1 MKDEIVGKV
10 FSTNKSGDCVVT
22 KYVGCNE
29 VYVKFL
35 NTGFERVTD
44 TNSLRNGQ
52 VKDTSLSK
60 TVKKYV
66 VGKENIVG
74 RVFENNKGEQYE
86 VLEKLSTTRFKVKFA
101 ISGYETEVKK
111 IAIEVGEIKDRKSLN
126 KDKEAMLDCFFDPK
140 LNMDFHVV
148 ELTHRKGERKLVVE
162 SFDGTI
168 RLTTDREKIT
178 NGEVS
183 VGIDVLPVDTKGVL
197 PFSKVDGVTH
207 YEGEQFSKLTEYLAN
222 VFFYINSGKLYHRY
236 ISLKT
241 LTDDFKAKL
250 QHQSYGVEIVESSTY
265 VTILGVKFYV
275 SDVVKLLNG
284 ETFTVDCVSK
294 QESMVVNLGLE
305 HEYSLWLTMTNRC
318 KNGYAKL
325 GKEFEVFWDWLSWAK
340 QQKGFMCRDVNGKLF
355 EMDSDL
361 FSGEKT
367 YAPNTVVFIPN
378 SLNQMCKPTKRGSMP
393 KGIQYFE
400 EKVKPYRVYRP
411 YGGKQ
416 KHLGYYETLEQA
428 VEAALKG
435 RKEHLNSLKEL
446 YGDSVDHRVFD
457 ELMKDKWVA

>member
-1 MKDEIVGKV
+1 MKEEIVGKV

-29 VYVKFL
+29 VHIKFL
-35 NTGFERVTD
+35 DTGFERVTN

-52 VKDTSLSK
+52 VKDTSLAK
-60 TVKKYV
+60 TVKKCV
-66 VGKENIVG
+66 VGKENIIG
-74 RVFENNKGEQYE
+74 KVFENSKGEQYE
-86 VLEKLSTTRFKVKFA
+86 VLEKLSTTRFKVKFVG
-101 ISGYETEVKK
+101 SGYETEVKK

-148 ELTHRKGERKLVVE
+148 ELTHRKGERKFIVE

-168 RLTTDREKIT
+168 RLTTDREKIA

-183 VGIDVLPVDTKGVL
+183 VGIDVLPVDTKGAL

-241 LTDDFKAKL
+241 LTDGFKAKL

-284 ETFTVDCVSK
+284 ETFTADCVSK

-361 FSGEKT
+361 FSDEKT

-400 EKVKPYRVYRP
+400 EKAKPYRVYKP

>member
-1 MKDEIVGKV
+1 
-10 FSTNKSGDCVVT
+10 
-22 KYVGCNE
+22 
-29 VYVKFL
+29 
-35 NTGFERVTD
+35 
-44 TNSLRNGQ
+44 
-52 VKDTSLSK
+52 
-60 TVKKYV
+60 
-66 VGKENIVG
+66 
-74 RVFENNKGEQYE
+74 
-86 VLEKLSTTRFKVKFA
+86 
-101 ISGYETEVKK
+101 
-111 IAIEVGEIKDRKSLN
+111 
-126 KDKEAMLDCFFDPK
+126 
-140 LNMDFHVV
+140 MDFHVV
-148 ELTHRKGERKLVVE
+148 ELTHRKGERKFIVE

-168 RLTTDREKIT
+168 RLTTDREKIA

-197 PFSKVDGVTH
+197 PFSKVGGVTY
-207 YEGEQFSKLTEYLAN
+207 YEGEQFSKLTTYLAH

-241 LTDDFKAKL
+241 LSDEFKAKL
-250 QHQSYGVEIVESSTY
+250 QNHSHDVEIVEGSTY

-284 ETFTVDCVSK
+284 DIFTADCVSK

-325 GKEFEVFWDWLSWAK
+325 GKEFEVFWDWFSWAK

-361 FSGEKT
+361 FSDEKT

-400 EKVKPYRVYRP
+400 EKVKPYRVYSP

-428 VEAALKG
+428 VEVALKG
-435 RKEHLNSLKEL
+435 RKEYLDSLKDL
-446 YGDSVDHRVFD
+446 YGDSVEHRVFD
-457 ELMKDKWVA
+457 ELMKDKWVV

>member
-1 MKDEIVGKV
+1 MKEEIVGKV

-29 VYVKFL
+29 VHIKFL
-35 NTGFERVTD
+35 DTGFERVTD
-44 TNSLRNGQ
+44 MNSLRKGL
-52 VKDTSLSK
+52 VKDTRLSK
-60 TVKKYV
+60 TEKKYII
-66 VGKENIVG
+66 GKRNIVG
-74 RVFENNKGEQYE
+74 EVFENNRDEKYE
-86 VLEKLSTTRFKVKFA
+86 VLQKLSTSKFKIRFVE
-101 ISGYETEVKK
+101 SGYETETDK
-111 IAIEVGEIKDRKSLN
+111 INIEVGSIKDRKSLN
-126 KDKEAMLDCFFDPK
+126 KDKESMLDCFFDPK
-140 LNMDFHVV
+140 LNMEFHVV
-148 ELTHRKGERKLVVE
+148 ELTHRKGERKFIVE
-162 SFDGTI
+162 SFDRTI
-168 RLTTDREKIT
+168 RLTTDIQKIT
-178 NGEVS
+178 DGKMS
-183 VGIDVLPVDTKGVL
+183 VGLAMLPVDTKGVL
-197 PFSKVDGVTH
+197 PFTNVDGVT
-207 YEGEQFSKLTEYLAN
+207 YYDGEQFSKLTAYLTH

-241 LTDDFKAKL
+241 LSDDFKAKL
-250 QHQSYGVEIVESSTY
+250 QNQSHDVEIVEGSAY

-284 ETFTVDCVSK
+284 DIFTADCVVK
-294 QESMVVNLGLE
+294 QESMVTNLGLE
-305 HEYSLWLTMTNRC
+305 YEYSLWLTMVNRC

-355 EMDSDL
+355 EMESDL
-361 FSGEKT
+361 FSDEKT
-367 YAPNTVVFIPN
+367 YAPNTVVFVPN

-400 EKVKPYRVYRP
+400 ERVKPYRVYRP

-435 RKEHLNSLKEL
+435 RKQHLNSLKEL
-446 YGDSVDHRVFD
+446 YGYSVEDKVFD